1 MGTELEVLR
10 DLWRSQEH
18 ASALDDDCEPKSCR
32 RMTDAGV
39 GFDEFAAEA
48 GQAGQANPAGEAN
61 PADLA
66 TAWRD
71 RLKREGKYNAS
82 GGTVRD
88 LVLGPS
94 VIGPRP

>member
-18 ASALDDDCEPKSCR
+18 ASALDDDCETKSCR

-48 GQAGQANPAGEAN
+48 GQAGQAN